1 MVVSTAE
8 AKNRLLDRMLMAQ
21 ATVEGLVLVSG
32 DAEIARHAPK
42 GLRVICPTD
51 VPGSAYCAVY
61 V

>member
-32 DAEIARHAPK
+32 DAEIERHAPK
-42 GLRVICPTD
+42 GLRVI
-51 VPGSAYCAVY
+51 A
-61 V
+61 